1 MASYSSENPK
11 FRVGEVVQVRVPF
24 LTTAAAE
31 DKNILIM
38 ECMSHPFII
47 TFAVINFTA
56 LDTFADGVDI
66 DVEVDDGTT
75 ETTLAYYDTVGGGS
89 ATAVDTIYS
98 MSAGTV
104 APRCP
109 VGSWLQLHVDD
120 DENAACEGVVYL
132 EGYYEAG

>member
-11 FRVGEVVQVRVPF
+11 FRVGEAVQIRVPF
-24 LTTAAAE
+24 LTTAAAQ
-31 DKNILIM
+31 DKNILIL

-56 LDTFADGVDI
+56 LDTFASGVDI
-66 DVEVDDGTT
+66 DVEVDDGST
-75 ETTLAYYDTVGGGS
+75 ETTLAYYDTINT
-89 ATAVDTIYS
+89 TAVDTIYS
-98 MSAGTV
+98 MVGGSV

-120 DENAACEGVVYL
+120 DEDAACEGVVYL